1 MNFTHPLVPLAL
13 DLGSEDPAVRLRA
26 VQRLI
31 PRLPDPG
38 FLETL
43 REHRLISLLYR
54 TMTQFPRQ
62 EVGEVPFLEEL
73 RREYLAGV
81 RLYNVQEK
89 ETRILAE
96 LLAGVG
102 VEVILLKGGDIR
114 HRLYDDPGCR
124 PMSDLDVLISPA
136 DLDKVRTVLPR
147 EGYVLASWDLDPQ
160 PGFVSRFDNDI
171 AFVTPAQN
179 LYIDFHWG
187 IHEVG
192 SYYRLPY
199 TPLRARAAIR
209 NQQGYR
215 VLVLAPE
222 HLLMHLCLHTFDEL
236 ETAGILKIIDLERA
250 LRRLPLD
257 WDLFLAEAATF
268 HLQGPLFRIFQEME
282 KLRPQAVPAGV
293 MSRLATYTPD
303 WSEKIILRRES
314 LSLLAATLAALC
326 RYVPVRAWPAFLKGK
341 LWPDDD
347 YIKANAWEFG
357 NRAGYLRHLLRRAQ
371 DET

>member
-1 MNFTHPLVPLAL
+1 MNFDHPLVPLAL
-13 DLGSEDPAVRLRA
+13 DLGSEDPGVRLQA
-26 VQRLI
+26 VKRLI

-43 REHRLISLLYR
+43 REHRLIYLLYR
-54 TMTQFPRQ
+54 TMTQFPRK
-62 EVGEVPFLEEL
+62 EVGEVPLLEEL

-81 RLYNVQEK
+81 RLYNIQEK

-114 HRLYDDPGCR
+114 HRLYDDPACR

-136 DLDKVRTVLPR
+136 DLEKVRTVLKG
-147 EGYVLASWDLDPQ
+147 EGYTLKPWDLEPQ
-160 PGFVSRFDNDI
+160 PGFISRFDNDI
-171 AFVTPAQN
+171 AFATPSQN
-179 LYIDFHWG
+179 LDIDFHWG
-187 IHEVG
+187 LHEVG

-199 TPLRARAAIR
+199 ATLRARATVR
-209 NQQGYR
+209 DQQGYA
-215 VLVLAPE
+215 VLVLTPE

-236 ETAGILKIIDLERA
+236 ETAGILKILDLDLA

-257 WDLFLAEAATF
+257 WALFLADAATF
-268 HLQGPLFRIFQEME
+268 HLQGPLSRIFREME

-293 MSRLATYTPD
+293 MERLAAYTPD
-303 WSEKIILRRES
+303 WSEKLILRREAM
-314 LSLLAATLAALC
+314 SLLVASLAALW
-326 RYVPVRAWPAFLKGK
+326 RYVPIRAWPAFLKGK
-341 LWPDDD
+341 LWPDAD

-357 NRAGYLRHLLRRAQ
+357 NRAGYLRHLLRRAR